1 MRSELCKENK
11 WFPINTLPSSMDP
24 GKSSEWVA
32 EWTDLFAELAVKS
45 GVTPPRKVLLRE
57 SDPSLVAS

>member
-1 MRSELCKENK
+1 
-11 WFPINTLPSSMDP
+11 MDP
-24 GKSSEWVA
+24 GKSSEWVS

-45 GVTPPRKVLLRE
+45 GVTPLRKVLLRE